1 MSGKKTA
8 KHMIALMSRQSLK
21 TGRMRN
27 IFVSITIILAAALLT
42 AILMF
47 VQGQRT
53 ETARELSHAQQVGYY
68 NLTDDQVQALASD
81 ERIAYQIRVKTG
93 VLSDMDGFSVMPYY
107 VNEMSD
113 EIRIGELTEG
123 TLPEK
128 ENEAAVQGAMLE
140 RMGIEPEVGSRVT
153 LDFYDGNE
161 ETFTVSGIL
170 AGGEGSKQF
179 SVFFSEADAENGS
192 QLKDMPYEVYAK
204 IYGAADMYPDE
215 LREAMYLIASDAGIE
230 REYINPSKAYLDS
243 LTIDSQQILLCVL
256 VGGVILL
263 ACVLVIYGVFYLSV
277 IGRIHQFGQLRTIGM
292 TKKQLKKFVSR
303 EGRLLFLRSVP
314 IGIVIGGV
322 AGYFMKPR
330 GFSILNTLIIAAAVF
345 VIIYIITMLSVH
357 KPAKIAGNVSPMEA
371 LRYVPQDGMKQT
383 SGRKQCRDLTP
394 AGLGIMNFS
403 RNRKKAAITML
414 SLGLGGILFMTA
426 ATYMSSF
433 SKESYARQGDFQESE
448 FIISYS
454 PSAVELN
461 ENGLSGMQAESPL
474 GDEMVGEIAS
484 IDGVEQITERKG
496 FGVQYD
502 FPQHDEYGNNDIIY
516 PLTDE
521 ELQGIDSYLE
531 EGTADME
538 ALLSGDQVLVA
549 ENDIV
554 EEIYGWKF
562 EVGDTV
568 TLHYYDGSGM
578 VEKDVEIAGILN
590 DAFNRDHNG
599 LEGWF
604 VMPEQAVLDWIS
616 YDSIN
621 SSLLV
626 STDPAKET
634 AVGEVLEQSV
644 GERSELTMETLA
656 ERRIAYSQNADQ
668 IFGAISGL
676 AIFIMMFSILSM
688 MNTLITNIVTRK
700 QELAML
706 ESIGMSKGQIRK
718 MLLGES
724 LLLVGVTVGVTM
736 TIGTLCGY
744 ILCRMLHGIGAVYMQ
759 FRFPFEF
766 ALGYVIVLIT
776 EMQSAHAKEKSVC
789 EDEIFPP
796 GYTEYLEQVMDVNR
810 MDKSIYDVAAEQFR
824 RLKVEQSLCFEEV
837 KVSQNQ
843 EVWFDLKAGNTF
855 YMLIRNAR
863 SRFRYVFP
871 DEEGKEISV
880 PLEQLYIY

>member
-1 MSGKKTA
+1 MSKK
-8 KHMIALMSRQSLK
+8 SLK

-27 IFVSITIILAAALLT
+27 IFVSITIVLVAALLT

-53 ETARELSHAQQVGYY
+53 ETARQLTHAQQAGYY
-68 NLTDDQVQALASD
+68 ELTDEQVQALASD
-81 ERIAYQIRVKTG
+81 ERIAYQIQVKTG

-107 VNEMSD
+107 VSELSD
-113 EIRIGELTEG
+113 EIRVGELEEG
-123 TLPEK
+123 AMPEK
-128 ENEAAVQGAMLE
+128 ENEVAVQGAMLE
-140 RMGIEPEVGSRVT
+140 RMGIEPEVGSSVT
-153 LDFYDGNE
+153 FAFYDGNE

-170 AGGEGSKQF
+170 AGGEGAKQF
-179 SVFFSEADAENGS
+179 SVFFSEAYAENGS
-192 QLKDMPYEVYAK
+192 QLKDMPYEVYVK
-204 IYGAADMYPDE
+204 IYGAASMYPDE
-215 LREAMYLIASDAGIE
+215 LREVIYLIGSDAGIE
-230 REYINPSKAYLDS
+230 REYVNPSKAYLDS
-243 LTIDSQQILLCVL
+243 LSVDSQQIILCVL

-314 IGIVIGGV
+314 IGIIIGGA
-322 AGYFMKPR
+322 AGYFMKPQ

-345 VIIYIITMLSVH
+345 VIIYVITMLSVH

-383 SGRKQCRDLTP
+383 SGRKQCRNLTP

-403 RNRKKAAITML
+403 RNRRKTAITML

-433 SKESYARQGDFQESE
+433 SKENYARQGDFQEAE

-454 PSAVELN
+454 PSAIELN
-461 ENGLSGMQAESPL
+461 ENGLSGMQAETPL
-474 GDEMVGEIAS
+474 GDEMIGQITS
-484 IDGVEQITERKG
+484 IDGVEKVTERKG

-502 FPQHDEYGNNDIIY
+502 FPQHDEYGSSDIIY
-516 PLTDE
+516 PLTE
-521 ELQGIDSYLE
+521 EEMQEIDSYVT
-531 EGTADME
+531 EGTADPE
-538 ALLSGDQVLVA
+538 ALLSGEQVLVA
-549 ENDIV
+549 GNDTV

-562 EVGDTV
+562 QAGDKV

-578 VEKDVEIAGILN
+578 AEKEVEIAGILSA
-590 DAFNRDHNG
+590 AFDRDHNG
-599 LEGWF
+599 IEGWF
-604 VMPEQAVLDWIS
+604 VMPEQAVLDWLS

-621 SSLLV
+621 SSLLI
-626 STDPAKET
+626 STDPAKE
-634 AVGEVLEQSV
+634 ASV
-644 GERSELTMETLA
+644 GEQLDQIVGERPELTMETLA
-656 ERRIAYSQNADQ
+656 QRRIAYGQSADQ

-736 TIGTLCGY
+736 TVGTLCGY
-744 ILCRMLHGIGAVYMQ
+744 ILCSMLRGIGAVYMQ

-766 ALGYVIVLIT
+766 ALGYAAVLI
-776 EMQSAHAKEKSVC
+776 
-789 EDEIFPP
+789 
-796 GYTEYLEQVMDVNR
+796 L
-810 MDKSIYDVAAEQFR
+810 
-824 RLKVEQSLCFEEV
+824 
-837 KVSQNQ
+837 
-843 EVWFDLKAGNTF
+843 
-855 YMLIRNAR
+855 
-863 SRFRYVFP
+863 
-871 DEEGKEISV
+871 V
-880 PLEQLYIY
+880 PLLITVVSMKSFAREALVERLRGMEC

>member
-27 IFVSITIILAAALLT
+27 IFVSITIVLAAALLT

-93 VLSDMDGFSVMPYY
+93 VLSDMDGFSAMPYY
-107 VNEMSD
+107 VSEMSD

-140 RMGIEPEVGSRVT
+140 RMGIEPKVGSSVT
-153 LDFYDGNE
+153 LDFYDGTE

-170 AGGEGSKQF
+170 AGGDGAKQF
-179 SVFFSEADAENGS
+179 SVFFSEEYAENGS

-215 LREAMYLIASDAGIE
+215 LREVMYLIASDAGIE
-230 REYINPSKAYLDS
+230 REYVNPSKAYLDS

-303 EGRLLFLRSVP
+303 EGRLLFLRSVL

-461 ENGLSGMQAESPL
+461 ENGLSGMQAGSPL
-474 GDEMVGEIAS
+474 GDEMIGEIAS

-516 PLTDE
+516 PLTEE
-521 ELQGIDSYLE
+521 ELQGIGSYLE

-538 ALLSGDQVLVA
+538 ALLSGNQVLVA

-554 EEIYGWKF
+554 EEIYGWRF
-562 EVGDTV
+562 QVGDTV
-568 TLHYYDGSGM
+568 TLRYYDGSGM
-578 VEKDVEIAGILN
+578 REKEVEIAGMLN

-599 LEGWF
+599 IEGWF
-604 VMPEQAVLDWIS
+604 VMPEQTLLDWIS

-621 SSLLV
+621 SSLLI

-634 AVGEVLEQSV
+634 KVGESLEQIV
-644 GERSELTMETLA
+644 GDRSELTMETLA
-656 ERRIAYSQNADQ
+656 ERRIAYEQSADQ
-668 IFGAISGL
+668 IFGAISG
-676 AIFIMMFSILSM
+676 
-688 MNTLITNIVTRK
+688 
-700 QELAML
+700 LAML

-744 ILCRMLHGIGAVYMQ
+744 ILCRMLRGIGAVYMQ

-766 ALGYVIVLIT
+766 ALGYVVVLI
-776 EMQSAHAKEKSVC
+776 
-789 EDEIFPP
+789 
-796 GYTEYLEQVMDVNR
+796 L
-810 MDKSIYDVAAEQFR
+810 
-824 RLKVEQSLCFEEV
+824 
-837 KVSQNQ
+837 
-843 EVWFDLKAGNTF
+843 
-855 YMLIRNAR
+855 
-863 SRFRYVFP
+863 
-871 DEEGKEISV
+871 V
-880 PLEQLYIY
+880 PLLITIVSMKSFAREALVERLRGMEC

>member
-8 KHMIALMSRQSLK
+8 KQMISLMSKKSLR

-27 IFVSITIILAAALLT
+27 IFVSITIVLAAALLT

-53 ETARELSHAQQVGYY
+53 ETARQLTHAQQAGYY
-68 NLTDDQVQALASD
+68 ELTDEQVQALASD

-107 VNEMSD
+107 VSELSD
-113 EIRIGELTEG
+113 EIRVGELEEG
-123 TLPEK
+123 AMPEK
-128 ENEAAVQGAMLE
+128 ENEVAVQGAMLE
-140 RMGIEPEVGSRVT
+140 RMGIEPEVGSSVT
-153 LDFYDGNE
+153 FAFYDGNE

-170 AGGEGSKQF
+170 AGGEGAKQF
-179 SVFFSEADAENGS
+179 SVFFSEAYAENGS
-192 QLKDMPYEVYAK
+192 QLKDMPYEVYVK
-204 IYGAADMYPDE
+204 IYGAASMYPDE
-215 LREAMYLIASDAGIE
+215 LREVIYLIGSDAGIE
-230 REYINPSKAYLDS
+230 REYVNPSKAYLDS
-243 LTIDSQQILLCVL
+243 LTIDSQQIILCVL

-314 IGIVIGGV
+314 IGIIIGGV
-322 AGYFMKPR
+322 AGYFMKPQ

-345 VIIYIITMLSVH
+345 VIIYVITMLSVH

-383 SGRKQCRDLTP
+383 SGRKQCRNLTP

-403 RNRKKAAITML
+403 RNRKKTAITML

-433 SKESYARQGDFQESE
+433 SKENYARQGDFQEAE

-454 PSAVELN
+454 PSAIELN
-461 ENGLSGMQAESPL
+461 ENGLSGMQAETPL
-474 GDEMVGEIAS
+474 GDEMIGQITS
-484 IDGVEQITERKG
+484 IDGVEKVTERKG

-502 FPQHDEYGNNDIIY
+502 FPQHDEYGSNDIIY
-516 PLTDE
+516 PLTE
-521 ELQGIDSYLE
+521 EEMQGIDSYVT
-531 EGTADME
+531 EGTADTE
-538 ALLSGDQVLVA
+538 ALLSGEQVLVA
-549 ENDIV
+549 GNDTV

-562 EVGDTV
+562 QTGDKV
-568 TLHYYDGSGM
+568 TLHYYDGGGM
-578 VEKDVEIAGILN
+578 AEKEVEIAGILSA
-590 DAFNRDHNG
+590 AFDRDHNG
-599 LEGWF
+599 IEGWF
-604 VMPEQAVLDWIS
+604 VMPEQAVLDWLS

-621 SSLLV
+621 SSLLI
-626 STDPAKET
+626 STDPAKE
-634 AVGEVLEQSV
+634 ASV
-644 GERSELTMETLA
+644 GEQLDQIVGERPELTMETLA
-656 ERRIAYSQNADQ
+656 QRRIAYGQSADQ

-724 LLLVGVTVGVTM
+724 LLLAGVTVGVTM
-736 TIGTLCGY
+736 TVGTLCGY
-744 ILCRMLHGIGAVYMQ
+744 ILCHMLRGIGAVYMQ

-766 ALGYVIVLIT
+766 ALGYDAVLI
-776 EMQSAHAKEKSVC
+776 
-789 EDEIFPP
+789 
-796 GYTEYLEQVMDVNR
+796 L
-810 MDKSIYDVAAEQFR
+810 
-824 RLKVEQSLCFEEV
+824 
-837 KVSQNQ
+837 
-843 EVWFDLKAGNTF
+843 
-855 YMLIRNAR
+855 
-863 SRFRYVFP
+863 
-871 DEEGKEISV
+871 V
-880 PLEQLYIY
+880 PLLITVVSMKSFAREALVERLRGMEC

>member
-1 MSGKKTA
+1 M
-8 KHMIALMSRQSLK
+8 
-21 TGRMRN
+21 
-27 IFVSITIILAAALLT
+27 
-42 AILMF
+42 
-47 VQGQRT
+47 
-53 ETARELSHAQQVGYY
+53 
-68 NLTDDQVQALASD
+68 QALASD

-140 RMGIEPEVGSRVT
+140 RMGIEPEVGSSVT

-170 AGGEGSKQF
+170 AGGEGSKPF
-179 SVFFSEADAENGS
+179 SVFFSEAYAENGS

-215 LREAMYLIASDAGIE
+215 LREAIYLIGSDAGIE
-230 REYINPSKAYLDS
+230 RKYINPSKAYLDS
-243 LTIDSQQILLCVL
+243 LSIESRQILLCVL

-263 ACVLVIYGVFYLSV
+263 ACVLVIYGVFCLSV

-303 EGRLLFLRSVP
+303 EGRLLFFRSVP

-371 LRYVPQDGMKQT
+371 LRYVPQDGMKQA

-461 ENGLSGMQAESPL
+461 ENGLSGMQADTPL
-474 GDEMVGEIAS
+474 GDEMTGQIAS
-484 IDGVEQITERKG
+484 IDGVEKVTERKG

-502 FPQHDEYGNNDIIY
+502 FPLHDEYGSNDIIY
-516 PLTDE
+516 PLTE
-521 ELQGIDSYLE
+521 EEMQGIDSYVT
-531 EGTADME
+531 EGTADTE
-538 ALLSGDQVLVA
+538 ALLRGEQVLVA
-549 ENDIV
+549 GNDTV

-562 EVGDTV
+562 QVGDKV

-578 VEKDVEIAGILN
+578 AEKEVEVAGMIS
-590 DAFNRDHNG
+590 DAFDRDHNG
-599 LEGWF
+599 IEGWF

-621 SSLLV
+621 SSLLI

-634 AVGEVLEQSV
+634 AVGESLTQIV
-644 GERSELTMETLA
+644 GERPELTMETLA
-656 ERRIAYSQNADQ
+656 ERRIAYGQNADQ

-676 AIFIMMFSILSM
+676 AIFIMTFNILSM

-766 ALGYVIVLIT
+766 ALGYVAVLI
-776 EMQSAHAKEKSVC
+776 
-789 EDEIFPP
+789 
-796 GYTEYLEQVMDVNR
+796 L
-810 MDKSIYDVAAEQFR
+810 
-824 RLKVEQSLCFEEV
+824 
-837 KVSQNQ
+837 
-843 EVWFDLKAGNTF
+843 
-855 YMLIRNAR
+855 
-863 SRFRYVFP
+863 
-871 DEEGKEISV
+871 V
-880 PLEQLYIY
+880 PLLITVVSMKSFAREALVERLRGMEC

>member
-27 IFVSITIILAAALLT
+27 IFVSITIVLAAALLT

-68 NLTDDQVQALASD
+68 NLTDDQVQALVSD

-107 VNEMSD
+107 VSEMSD

-140 RMGIEPEVGSRVT
+140 RMGIEPKVGSSVT
-153 LDFYDGNE
+153 LDFYDGTE

-170 AGGEGSKQF
+170 AGGEGAKQF
-179 SVFFSEADAENGS
+179 SVFFSEEYAENGS
-192 QLKDMPYEVYAK
+192 QLEDMPYEVYAK
-204 IYGAADMYPDE
+204 IYGAATMYPDD

-230 REYINPSKAYLDS
+230 REYVNPSKAYLDS

-303 EGRLLFLRSVP
+303 EGRLLFLRSVL

-403 RNRKKAAITML
+403 RNRKKAAVTML

-461 ENGLSGMQAESPL
+461 ENGLSGMQAGSPL
-474 GDEMVGEIAS
+474 GDEMIGEIAS

-516 PLTDE
+516 PLTEE
-521 ELQGIDSYLE
+521 ELQGIGSYLE

-538 ALLSGDQVLVA
+538 ALLSGNQVLVA

-554 EEIYGWKF
+554 EEIYGWRF
-562 EVGDTV
+562 QVGDTV

-578 VEKDVEIAGILN
+578 REKEVEIAGMLN
-590 DAFNRDHNG
+590 GAFNRDHNG
-599 LEGWF
+599 IEGWF
-604 VMPEQAVLDWIS
+604 VMPEQAVLRWIS

-621 SSLLV
+621 SSLLI
-626 STDPAKET
+626 STDPVKET
-634 AVGEVLEQSV
+634 EVGESLEQIV
-644 GERSELTMETLA
+644 GDRSELTMETLA
-656 ERRIAYSQNADQ
+656 ERRIAYEQSADQ
-668 IFGAISGL
+668 IFGAISG
-676 AIFIMMFSILSM
+676 
-688 MNTLITNIVTRK
+688 
-700 QELAML
+700 LAML

-744 ILCRMLHGIGAVYMQ
+744 ILCRMLRGIGAVYMQ

-766 ALGYVIVLIT
+766 AFGYVVVLI
-776 EMQSAHAKEKSVC
+776 
-789 EDEIFPP
+789 
-796 GYTEYLEQVMDVNR
+796 L
-810 MDKSIYDVAAEQFR
+810 
-824 RLKVEQSLCFEEV
+824 
-837 KVSQNQ
+837 
-843 EVWFDLKAGNTF
+843 
-855 YMLIRNAR
+855 
-863 SRFRYVFP
+863 
-871 DEEGKEISV
+871 V
-880 PLEQLYIY
+880 PLLIIIVSMKSFAREALVERLRGMEC

>member
-8 KHMIALMSRQSLK
+8 KQMISLMSKKSLR

-27 IFVSITIILAAALLT
+27 IFVSITIVLAAALLT

-53 ETARELSHAQQVGYY
+53 ETARQLTHAQQAGYY
-68 NLTDDQVQALASD
+68 ELTDEQVQTLASD

-107 VNEMSD
+107 VSELSD
-113 EIRIGELTEG
+113 EIRVGELEEG
-123 TLPEK
+123 AMPEK
-128 ENEAAVQGAMLE
+128 ENEVAVQGAMLE
-140 RMGIEPEVGSRVT
+140 RMGIEPEVGSSVT
-153 LDFYDGNE
+153 FAFYDGNE

-170 AGGEGSKQF
+170 AGGEGAKQF
-179 SVFFSEADAENGS
+179 SVFFSEAYAENGS
-192 QLKDMPYEVYAK
+192 QLKDMPYEVYVK
-204 IYGAADMYPDE
+204 IYGAASMYPDE
-215 LREAMYLIASDAGIE
+215 LREVIYLIGSDAGIE
-230 REYINPSKAYLDS
+230 RQYVNPSKAYLDS

-314 IGIVIGGV
+314 IGIIIGGV
-322 AGYFMKPR
+322 AGYFMKPQ

-345 VIIYIITMLSVH
+345 VIIYVITMLSVH

-383 SGRKQCRDLTP
+383 SGRKQCRNLTP

-403 RNRKKAAITML
+403 RNRKKTAITML

-433 SKESYARQGDFQESE
+433 SKENYARQGDFQEAE

-454 PSAVELN
+454 PSAIELN
-461 ENGLSGMQAESPL
+461 ENGLSGMQAETPL
-474 GDEMVGEIAS
+474 GDEMIGQITS
-484 IDGVEQITERKG
+484 IDGVEKVTERKG

-502 FPQHDEYGNNDIIY
+502 FPQHDEYGSNDIIY
-516 PLTDE
+516 PLTE
-521 ELQGIDSYLE
+521 EEMQGIDSYVT
-531 EGTADME
+531 EGTADTE
-538 ALLSGDQVLVA
+538 ALLSGEQVLVA
-549 ENDIV
+549 GNDTV

-562 EVGDTV
+562 QTGDKV
-568 TLHYYDGSGM
+568 TLHYYDGGGM
-578 VEKDVEIAGILN
+578 AEKEVEIAGILSA
-590 DAFNRDHNG
+590 AFDRDHNG
-599 LEGWF
+599 IEGWF
-604 VMPEQAVLDWIS
+604 VMPEQAVLDWLS

-621 SSLLV
+621 SSLLI
-626 STDPAKET
+626 STDPAKE
-634 AVGEVLEQSV
+634 ASV
-644 GERSELTMETLA
+644 GEQLDQIVGERPELTMETLA
-656 ERRIAYSQNADQ
+656 QRRIAYGQSADQ

-736 TIGTLCGY
+736 TVGTLCGY
-744 ILCRMLHGIGAVYMQ
+744 ILCHMLRGIGAVYMQ

-766 ALGYVIVLIT
+766 ALGYDAVLI
-776 EMQSAHAKEKSVC
+776 
-789 EDEIFPP
+789 
-796 GYTEYLEQVMDVNR
+796 L
-810 MDKSIYDVAAEQFR
+810 
-824 RLKVEQSLCFEEV
+824 
-837 KVSQNQ
+837 
-843 EVWFDLKAGNTF
+843 
-855 YMLIRNAR
+855 
-863 SRFRYVFP
+863 
-871 DEEGKEISV
+871 V
-880 PLEQLYIY
+880 PLLITVVSMKSFAREALVERLRGMEC

>member
-8 KHMIALMSRQSLK
+8 KQMISLMSKKSLR

-27 IFVSITIILAAALLT
+27 IFVSITIVLAAALLT

-53 ETARELSHAQQVGYY
+53 ETARQLTHAQQAGYY
-68 NLTDDQVQALASD
+68 ELTDEQVQALASD

-107 VNEMSD
+107 VSELSD
-113 EIRIGELTEG
+113 EIRVGELEEG
-123 TLPEK
+123 AMPEK
-128 ENEAAVQGAMLE
+128 ENEVAVQGAMLE
-140 RMGIEPEVGSRVT
+140 RMGIEPEVGSSVT
-153 LDFYDGNE
+153 FAFYDGNE

-170 AGGEGSKQF
+170 AGGEGAKQF
-179 SVFFSEADAENGS
+179 SVFFSEAYAENGS
-192 QLKDMPYEVYAK
+192 QLKDMPYEVYVK
-204 IYGAADMYPDE
+204 IYGAASMYPDE
-215 LREAMYLIASDAGIE
+215 LREVIYLIGSDAGIE
-230 REYINPSKAYLDS
+230 REYVNPSKAYLDS
-243 LTIDSQQILLCVL
+243 LSVDSQQIILCVL

-314 IGIVIGGV
+314 IGIIIGGV
-322 AGYFMKPR
+322 AGYFMKPQ

-345 VIIYIITMLSVH
+345 VIIYVITMLSVH

-383 SGRKQCRDLTP
+383 SGRKQCRNLTP

-403 RNRKKAAITML
+403 RNRKKTAITML

-433 SKESYARQGDFQESE
+433 SKENYARQGDFQEAE

-454 PSAVELN
+454 PSAIELN
-461 ENGLSGMQAESPL
+461 ENGLSGMQAETPL
-474 GDEMVGEIAS
+474 GDEMIGQITS
-484 IDGVEQITERKG
+484 IDGVEKVTERKG

-502 FPQHDEYGNNDIIY
+502 FPQHDEYGSNDIIY
-516 PLTDE
+516 PLTE
-521 ELQGIDSYLE
+521 EEMQGIDSYVT
-531 EGTADME
+531 EGTADTE
-538 ALLSGDQVLVA
+538 ALLSGEQVLVA
-549 ENDIV
+549 GNDTV

-562 EVGDTV
+562 QTGDKV
-568 TLHYYDGSGM
+568 TLHYYDGGGM
-578 VEKDVEIAGILN
+578 AEKEVEIAGILSA
-590 DAFNRDHNG
+590 AFDRDHNG
-599 LEGWF
+599 IEGWF
-604 VMPEQAVLDWIS
+604 VMPEQAVLDWLS

-621 SSLLV
+621 SSLLI
-626 STDPAKET
+626 STDPAKE
-634 AVGEVLEQSV
+634 ASV
-644 GERSELTMETLA
+644 GEQLDQIVGERPELTMETLA
-656 ERRIAYSQNADQ
+656 QRRIAYGQSADQ

-724 LLLVGVTVGVTM
+724 LLLAGVTVGVTM
-736 TIGTLCGY
+736 TVGTLCGY
-744 ILCRMLHGIGAVYMQ
+744 ILCHMLRGIGAVYMQ

-766 ALGYVIVLIT
+766 ALGYDAVLI
-776 EMQSAHAKEKSVC
+776 
-789 EDEIFPP
+789 
-796 GYTEYLEQVMDVNR
+796 L
-810 MDKSIYDVAAEQFR
+810 
-824 RLKVEQSLCFEEV
+824 
-837 KVSQNQ
+837 
-843 EVWFDLKAGNTF
+843 
-855 YMLIRNAR
+855 
-863 SRFRYVFP
+863 
-871 DEEGKEISV
+871 V
-880 PLEQLYIY
+880 PLLITVVSMKSFAREALVERLRGMEC

>member
-27 IFVSITIILAAALLT
+27 IFVSITIVLAAALLT

-93 VLSDMDGFSVMPYY
+93 VLSDMDGFSAMPYY
-107 VNEMSD
+107 VSEMSD

-140 RMGIEPEVGSRVT
+140 RMGIEPKVGSSVT
-153 LDFYDGNE
+153 LDFYDGTE

-170 AGGEGSKQF
+170 AGGEEAKQF
-179 SVFFSEADAENGS
+179 SVFFSEEYAENGS

-215 LREAMYLIASDAGIE
+215 LREVMYLIASDAGIE
-230 REYINPSKAYLDS
+230 REYVNPSKAYLDS

-303 EGRLLFLRSVP
+303 EGRLLFLRSVL

-461 ENGLSGMQAESPL
+461 ENGLSGMQAGSPL
-474 GDEMVGEIAS
+474 GDEMIGEIAS

-516 PLTDE
+516 PLTEE
-521 ELQGIDSYLE
+521 ELQGIGSYLE

-538 ALLSGDQVLVA
+538 ALLSGNQVLVA

-554 EEIYGWKF
+554 EEIYGWRF
-562 EVGDTV
+562 QVRDTV

-578 VEKDVEIAGILN
+578 REKEVEIAGMLN

-599 LEGWF
+599 IEGWF
-604 VMPEQAVLDWIS
+604 VMPEQTLLDWIS

-621 SSLLV
+621 SSLLI

-634 AVGEVLEQSV
+634 EVGESLEQIV
-644 GERSELTMETLA
+644 GDRSELTMETLA
-656 ERRIAYSQNADQ
+656 ERRIAYEQSADQ
-668 IFGAISGL
+668 IFGAISG
-676 AIFIMMFSILSM
+676 
-688 MNTLITNIVTRK
+688 
-700 QELAML
+700 LAML

-724 LLLVGVTVGVTM
+724 LLLVGMTVGVTM

-744 ILCRMLHGIGAVYMQ
+744 ILCRMLRGIGAVYMQ

-766 ALGYVIVLIT
+766 ALGYVVVLI
-776 EMQSAHAKEKSVC
+776 
-789 EDEIFPP
+789 
-796 GYTEYLEQVMDVNR
+796 L
-810 MDKSIYDVAAEQFR
+810 
-824 RLKVEQSLCFEEV
+824 
-837 KVSQNQ
+837 
-843 EVWFDLKAGNTF
+843 
-855 YMLIRNAR
+855 
-863 SRFRYVFP
+863 
-871 DEEGKEISV
+871 V
-880 PLEQLYIY
+880 PLLITIVSMKSFAREALVERLRGMEC

>member
-27 IFVSITIILAAALLT
+27 IFVSITIVLAAALLT

-93 VLSDMDGFSVMPYY
+93 VLSDMDGFSAMPYY
-107 VNEMSD
+107 VSEMSD

-140 RMGIEPEVGSRVT
+140 RMGIEPKVGSSVT
-153 LDFYDGNE
+153 LDFYDGTE

-170 AGGEGSKQF
+170 AGGEEAKQF
-179 SVFFSEADAENGS
+179 SVFFSEEYAENGS

-204 IYGAADMYPDE
+204 IYGAVDMYPDE
-215 LREAMYLIASDAGIE
+215 LREVMYLIASDAGIE
-230 REYINPSKAYLDS
+230 REYVNPSKAYLDS

-303 EGRLLFLRSVP
+303 EGRLLFLRSVL

-461 ENGLSGMQAESPL
+461 ENGLSGMQAGSPL
-474 GDEMVGEIAS
+474 GDEMIGEIAS

-516 PLTDE
+516 PLTEE
-521 ELQGIDSYLE
+521 ELQGIGSYLE

-538 ALLSGDQVLVA
+538 ALLSGNQVLVA

-554 EEIYGWKF
+554 EEIYGWRF
-562 EVGDTV
+562 QVGDTV

-578 VEKDVEIAGILN
+578 REKEVEIAGMLN

-599 LEGWF
+599 IEGWF
-604 VMPEQAVLDWIS
+604 VMPEQAVLRWIS

-621 SSLLV
+621 SSLLI
-626 STDPAKET
+626 STDPVKET
-634 AVGEVLEQSV
+634 EVGESLEQIV
-644 GERSELTMETLA
+644 GDRSELTMETLA
-656 ERRIAYSQNADQ
+656 ERRIAYEQSADQ
-668 IFGAISGL
+668 IFGAISG
-676 AIFIMMFSILSM
+676 
-688 MNTLITNIVTRK
+688 
-700 QELAML
+700 LAML

-724 LLLVGVTVGVTM
+724 LLLVGMTVGVTM

-744 ILCRMLHGIGAVYMQ
+744 ILCRMLRGIGAVYMQ

-766 ALGYVIVLIT
+766 ALGYVVVLI
-776 EMQSAHAKEKSVC
+776 
-789 EDEIFPP
+789 
-796 GYTEYLEQVMDVNR
+796 L
-810 MDKSIYDVAAEQFR
+810 
-824 RLKVEQSLCFEEV
+824 
-837 KVSQNQ
+837 
-843 EVWFDLKAGNTF
+843 
-855 YMLIRNAR
+855 
-863 SRFRYVFP
+863 
-871 DEEGKEISV
+871 V
-880 PLEQLYIY
+880 PLLITIVSMKSFAREALVERLRGMEC

>member
-8 KHMIALMSRQSLK
+8 KQMISLMSKKSLR

-27 IFVSITIILAAALLT
+27 IFVSITIVLAAALLT

-53 ETARELSHAQQVGYY
+53 ETARQLMHAQQAGYY
-68 NLTDDQVQALASD
+68 ELTDEQVQALASD

-107 VNEMSD
+107 VSELSD
-113 EIRIGELTEG
+113 EIRVGELEEG
-123 TLPEK
+123 AMPEK
-128 ENEAAVQGAMLE
+128 ENEVAVQGAMLE
-140 RMGIEPEVGSRVT
+140 RMGIEPEVGSSVT
-153 LDFYDGNE
+153 FAFYDGNE

-170 AGGEGSKQF
+170 AGGEGAKQF
-179 SVFFSEADAENGS
+179 SVFFSEAYAENGS
-192 QLKDMPYEVYAK
+192 QLKDMPYEVYVK
-204 IYGAADMYPDE
+204 IYGAASMYPDE
-215 LREAMYLIASDAGIE
+215 LREVIYLIGSDAGIE
-230 REYINPSKAYLDS
+230 REYVNPSKAYLDS
-243 LTIDSQQILLCVL
+243 LSVDSQQIILCVL

-314 IGIVIGGV
+314 IGIIIGGV
-322 AGYFMKPR
+322 AGYFMKPQ

-345 VIIYIITMLSVH
+345 VIIYVITMLSVH

-383 SGRKQCRDLTP
+383 SGRKQCRNLTP

-403 RNRKKAAITML
+403 RNRKKTAITML
-414 SLGLGGILFMTA
+414 SFGLGGVLFMTA

-433 SKESYARQGDFQESE
+433 SKENYARQGDFQEAE

-454 PSAVELN
+454 PSAIELN
-461 ENGLSGMQAESPL
+461 ENGLSGMQAETPL
-474 GDEMVGEIAS
+474 GDEMIGQITS
-484 IDGVEQITERKG
+484 IDGVEKVTERKG

-502 FPQHDEYGNNDIIY
+502 FPQHDEYGSNDIIY
-516 PLTDE
+516 PLTE
-521 ELQGIDSYLE
+521 EEMQGIDSYVT
-531 EGTADME
+531 EGTADTE
-538 ALLSGDQVLVA
+538 ALLSGEQVLVA
-549 ENDIV
+549 GNDTV

-562 EVGDTV
+562 QTGDKV

-578 VEKDVEIAGILN
+578 AEKEVEIAGMLS
-590 DAFNRDHNG
+590 DAFDRDHNG
-599 LEGWF
+599 IEGWF
-604 VMPEQAVLDWIS
+604 VMPEQAVLDWLS

-621 SSLLV
+621 SSLLI
-626 STDPAKET
+626 STDSAKE
-634 AVGEVLEQSV
+634 ASV
-644 GERSELTMETLA
+644 GEQLDQIVGERPELTMETLA
-656 ERRIAYSQNADQ
+656 QRRIAYGQSADQ

-736 TIGTLCGY
+736 TVGTLCGY
-744 ILCRMLHGIGAVYMQ
+744 ILCRMLRGIGAVYMQ

-766 ALGYVIVLIT
+766 ALGYAAVLI
-776 EMQSAHAKEKSVC
+776 
-789 EDEIFPP
+789 
-796 GYTEYLEQVMDVNR
+796 L
-810 MDKSIYDVAAEQFR
+810 
-824 RLKVEQSLCFEEV
+824 
-837 KVSQNQ
+837 
-843 EVWFDLKAGNTF
+843 
-855 YMLIRNAR
+855 
-863 SRFRYVFP
+863 
-871 DEEGKEISV
+871 V
-880 PLEQLYIY
+880 PLLITVVSMKSFAREALVERLRGMEC

>member
-1 MSGKKTA
+1 
-8 KHMIALMSRQSLK
+8 
-21 TGRMRN
+21 
-27 IFVSITIILAAALLT
+27 
-42 AILMF
+42 
-47 VQGQRT
+47 
-53 ETARELSHAQQVGYY
+53 
-68 NLTDDQVQALASD
+68 
-81 ERIAYQIRVKTG
+81 
-93 VLSDMDGFSVMPYY
+93 
-107 VNEMSD
+107 MSD

-140 RMGIEPEVGSRVT
+140 RMGIEPKVGSSVT
-153 LDFYDGNE
+153 LDFYDGTE

-170 AGGEGSKQF
+170 AGGEEAKQF
-179 SVFFSEADAENGS
+179 SVFFSEEYAENGS

-230 REYINPSKAYLDS
+230 REYVNPSKAYLDS

-314 IGIVIGGV
+314 IGIVIGRV

-330 GFSILNTLIIAAAVF
+330 GFSILNTLIIAVAVF

-461 ENGLSGMQAESPL
+461 ENGLSGMQAGSPL
-474 GDEMVGEIAS
+474 GDEMIGEIAS

-516 PLTDE
+516 PLTEE
-521 ELQGIDSYLE
+521 ELQGIGSYLE
-531 EGTADME
+531 AGTADME
-538 ALLSGDQVLVA
+538 ALLSGNQVLVA

-554 EEIYGWKF
+554 EEIYGWRF
-562 EVGDTV
+562 QVGDTV

-578 VEKDVEIAGILN
+578 REKEVEIAGMLN
-590 DAFNRDHNG
+590 GAFNRDHNG
-599 LEGWF
+599 IEGWF
-604 VMPEQAVLDWIS
+604 VMPEQTLLDWIS

-621 SSLLV
+621 SSLLI

-634 AVGEVLEQSV
+634 KVGESLEQIV
-644 GERSELTMETLA
+644 GDRSELTMETLA
-656 ERRIAYSQNADQ
+656 ERRIAYEQSADQ

-744 ILCRMLHGIGAVYMQ
+744 ILCRMLRGIGAVYMQ

-766 ALGYVIVLIT
+766 ALGYVVVLI
-776 EMQSAHAKEKSVC
+776 
-789 EDEIFPP
+789 
-796 GYTEYLEQVMDVNR
+796 L
-810 MDKSIYDVAAEQFR
+810 
-824 RLKVEQSLCFEEV
+824 
-837 KVSQNQ
+837 
-843 EVWFDLKAGNTF
+843 
-855 YMLIRNAR
+855 
-863 SRFRYVFP
+863 
-871 DEEGKEISV
+871 V
-880 PLEQLYIY
+880 PLLITIVSMKSFAREALVERLRGMEC

>member
-27 IFVSITIILAAALLT
+27 IFVSITIVLAAALLT

-93 VLSDMDGFSVMPYY
+93 VLSDMDGFSAMPYY
-107 VNEMSD
+107 VSEMSD

-140 RMGIEPEVGSRVT
+140 RMGIEPKVGSSVT
-153 LDFYDGNE
+153 LDFYDGTE

-170 AGGEGSKQF
+170 AGGDGAKQF
-179 SVFFSEADAENGS
+179 SVFFSEEYAENGS

-215 LREAMYLIASDAGIE
+215 LREVMYLIASDAGIE
-230 REYINPSKAYLDS
+230 REYVNPSKAYLDS

-303 EGRLLFLRSVP
+303 EGRLLFLRSVL

-383 SGRKQCRDLTP
+383 SDRKQCRDLTP

-461 ENGLSGMQAESPL
+461 ENGLSGMQAGSPL
-474 GDEMVGEIAS
+474 GDEMIGEIAS

-516 PLTDE
+516 PLTEE
-521 ELQGIDSYLE
+521 ELQGIGSYLE

-538 ALLSGDQVLVA
+538 ALLSGNQVLVA

-554 EEIYGWKF
+554 EEIYGWRF
-562 EVGDTV
+562 QVGDTV

-578 VEKDVEIAGILN
+578 REKEVEIAGMLN

-599 LEGWF
+599 IEGWF
-604 VMPEQAVLDWIS
+604 VMPEQAVLRWIS

-621 SSLLV
+621 SSLLI
-626 STDPAKET
+626 STDPVKET
-634 AVGEVLEQSV
+634 EVGESLEQIV
-644 GERSELTMETLA
+644 GDRSELTMETLA
-656 ERRIAYSQNADQ
+656 ERRIAYEQSADQ
-668 IFGAISGL
+668 IFGAISG
-676 AIFIMMFSILSM
+676 
-688 MNTLITNIVTRK
+688 
-700 QELAML
+700 LAML

-744 ILCRMLHGIGAVYMQ
+744 ILCRMLRGIGAVYMQ

-766 ALGYVIVLIT
+766 ALGYVVVLI
-776 EMQSAHAKEKSVC
+776 
-789 EDEIFPP
+789 
-796 GYTEYLEQVMDVNR
+796 L
-810 MDKSIYDVAAEQFR
+810 
-824 RLKVEQSLCFEEV
+824 
-837 KVSQNQ
+837 
-843 EVWFDLKAGNTF
+843 
-855 YMLIRNAR
+855 
-863 SRFRYVFP
+863 
-871 DEEGKEISV
+871 V
-880 PLEQLYIY
+880 PLLITIVSMKSFAREALVERLRGMEC

>member
-1 MSGKKTA
+1 MSKK
-8 KHMIALMSRQSLK
+8 SLR

-27 IFVSITIILAAALLT
+27 IFVSITIVLAAALLT

-53 ETARELSHAQQVGYY
+53 ETARQLTHAQQAGYY
-68 NLTDDQVQALASD
+68 ELTDEQVQTLASD

-107 VNEMSD
+107 VSELSD
-113 EIRIGELTEG
+113 EIRVGELEEG
-123 TLPEK
+123 AMPEK
-128 ENEAAVQGAMLE
+128 ENEVAVQGAMLE
-140 RMGIEPEVGSRVT
+140 RMGIEPEVGSSVT
-153 LDFYDGNE
+153 FAFYDGNE

-170 AGGEGSKQF
+170 AGGEGAKQF
-179 SVFFSEADAENGS
+179 SVFFSEAYAENGS
-192 QLKDMPYEVYAK
+192 QLKDMPYEVYVK
-204 IYGAADMYPDE
+204 IYGAASMYPDE
-215 LREAMYLIASDAGIE
+215 LREVIYLIGSDAGIE
-230 REYINPSKAYLDS
+230 RQYVNPSKAYLDS

-314 IGIVIGGV
+314 IGIIIGGV
-322 AGYFMKPR
+322 AGYFMKPQ

-345 VIIYIITMLSVH
+345 VIIYVITMLSVH

-383 SGRKQCRDLTP
+383 SGRKQCRNLTP

-403 RNRKKAAITML
+403 RNRKKTAITML

-433 SKESYARQGDFQESE
+433 SKENYARQGDFQEAE

-454 PSAVELN
+454 PSAIELN
-461 ENGLSGMQAESPL
+461 ENGLSGMQVETPL
-474 GDEMVGEIAS
+474 GDEMIGQITS
-484 IDGVEQITERKG
+484 IDGVEKVTERKG

-502 FPQHDEYGNNDIIY
+502 FPQHDEYGSNDIIY
-516 PLTDE
+516 PLTE
-521 ELQGIDSYLE
+521 EEMQGIDSYVT
-531 EGTADME
+531 EGTADTE
-538 ALLSGDQVLVA
+538 ALLSGEQVLVA
-549 ENDIV
+549 GNDTV

-562 EVGDTV
+562 QTGDKV
-568 TLHYYDGSGM
+568 TLHYYDGGM
-578 VEKDVEIAGILN
+578 AEKEVEIAGILSA
-590 DAFNRDHNG
+590 AFDRDHNG
-599 LEGWF
+599 IEGWF
-604 VMPEQAVLDWIS
+604 VMPEQAVLDWLS

-621 SSLLV
+621 SSLLI
-626 STDPAKET
+626 STDPAKE
-634 AVGEVLEQSV
+634 ASV
-644 GERSELTMETLA
+644 GEQLDQIVGERPELTMETLA
-656 ERRIAYSQNADQ
+656 QRRIAYGQSADQ

-736 TIGTLCGY
+736 TVGTLCGY
-744 ILCRMLHGIGAVYMQ
+744 ILCHMLRGIGAVYMQ

-766 ALGYVIVLIT
+766 ALGYDAVLI
-776 EMQSAHAKEKSVC
+776 
-789 EDEIFPP
+789 
-796 GYTEYLEQVMDVNR
+796 L
-810 MDKSIYDVAAEQFR
+810 
-824 RLKVEQSLCFEEV
+824 
-837 KVSQNQ
+837 
-843 EVWFDLKAGNTF
+843 
-855 YMLIRNAR
+855 
-863 SRFRYVFP
+863 
-871 DEEGKEISV
+871 V
-880 PLEQLYIY
+880 PLLITVVSMKSFAREALVERLRGMECWCMAVKCRKIKIKRLAIRYRSQGCMICCSLYPRI

>member
-8 KHMIALMSRQSLK
+8 KQMISLMSKKSLR

-27 IFVSITIILAAALLT
+27 IFVSITIVLAAALLT

-53 ETARELSHAQQVGYY
+53 ETARQLTHAQQAGYY
-68 NLTDDQVQALASD
+68 ELTDEQVQALASD

-107 VNEMSD
+107 VSELSD
-113 EIRIGELTEG
+113 EIQVGELEEG
-123 TLPEK
+123 AMPEK
-128 ENEAAVQGAMLE
+128 ENEVAVQGAMLE
-140 RMGIEPEVGSRVT
+140 RMGIEPEVGSSVT
-153 LDFYDGNE
+153 FAFYDGNE

-170 AGGEGSKQF
+170 AGGEGAKQF
-179 SVFFSEADAENGS
+179 SVFFSEAYAENGS
-192 QLKDMPYEVYAK
+192 QLKDMPYEVYVK
-204 IYGAADMYPDE
+204 IYGAASMYPDE
-215 LREAMYLIASDAGIE
+215 LREVIYLIGSDAGIE
-230 REYINPSKAYLDS
+230 REYVNPSKAYLDS
-243 LTIDSQQILLCVL
+243 LSVDSQQILLCVL

-263 ACVLVIYGVFYLSV
+263 ACVLVICGVFYLSV

-314 IGIVIGGV
+314 IGIIIGGV
-322 AGYFMKPR
+322 AGYFMKPQ

-345 VIIYIITMLSVH
+345 VIIYVITMLSVH

-383 SGRKQCRDLTP
+383 SGRKQCRNLTP

-403 RNRKKAAITML
+403 RNRKKTAITML

-433 SKESYARQGDFQESE
+433 SKENYARQGDFQEAE

-454 PSAVELN
+454 PSAIELN
-461 ENGLSGMQAESPL
+461 ENGLSGMQAETPL
-474 GDEMVGEIAS
+474 GDEMIGQITS
-484 IDGVEQITERKG
+484 IDGVEKVTERKG

-502 FPQHDEYGNNDIIY
+502 FPQHDEYGSNDIIY
-516 PLTDE
+516 PLTE
-521 ELQGIDSYLE
+521 EEMQGIDSYVT
-531 EGTADME
+531 EGTADTE
-538 ALLSGDQVLVA
+538 ALLSGEQVLVA
-549 ENDIV
+549 GNDTV

-562 EVGDTV
+562 QTGDKV
-568 TLHYYDGSGM
+568 TLHYYDGGGM
-578 VEKDVEIAGILN
+578 AEKEVEIAGILSA
-590 DAFNRDHNG
+590 AFDRDHNG
-599 LEGWF
+599 IEGWF
-604 VMPEQAVLDWIS
+604 VMPEQAVLDWLS

-621 SSLLV
+621 SSLLI
-626 STDPAKET
+626 STDPAKE
-634 AVGEVLEQSV
+634 ASV
-644 GERSELTMETLA
+644 GEQLDQIVGERPELTMETLA
-656 ERRIAYSQNADQ
+656 QRRIAYGQSADQ

-736 TIGTLCGY
+736 TVGTLCGY
-744 ILCRMLHGIGAVYMQ
+744 ILCHMLRGIGAVYMQ

-766 ALGYVIVLIT
+766 ALGYDAVLI
-776 EMQSAHAKEKSVC
+776 
-789 EDEIFPP
+789 
-796 GYTEYLEQVMDVNR
+796 L
-810 MDKSIYDVAAEQFR
+810 
-824 RLKVEQSLCFEEV
+824 
-837 KVSQNQ
+837 
-843 EVWFDLKAGNTF
+843 
-855 YMLIRNAR
+855 
-863 SRFRYVFP
+863 
-871 DEEGKEISV
+871 V
-880 PLEQLYIY
+880 PLLITVVSMKSFAREALVERLRGMEC

>member
-8 KHMIALMSRQSLK
+8 KQMISLMSKKSLR

-27 IFVSITIILAAALLT
+27 IFVSITIVLAAALLT

-53 ETARELSHAQQVGYY
+53 ETARQLMHAQQAGYY
-68 NLTDDQVQALASD
+68 ELTDEQVQALASD

-107 VNEMSD
+107 VSELSD
-113 EIRIGELTEG
+113 EIQVGELEEG
-123 TLPEK
+123 AMPEK
-128 ENEAAVQGAMLE
+128 ENEVAVQGAMLE
-140 RMGIEPEVGSRVT
+140 RMGIEPEVGSSVT
-153 LDFYDGNE
+153 FAFYDGNE

-170 AGGEGSKQF
+170 AGGEGAKQF
-179 SVFFSEADAENGS
+179 SVFFSEAYAENGS
-192 QLKDMPYEVYAK
+192 QLKDMPYEVYVK
-204 IYGAADMYPDE
+204 IYGAASMYPDE
-215 LREAMYLIASDAGIE
+215 LREVIYLIGSDAGIE
-230 REYINPSKAYLDS
+230 REYVNPSKAYLDS
-243 LTIDSQQILLCVL
+243 LSVDSQQIILCVL

-314 IGIVIGGV
+314 IGIIIGGV
-322 AGYFMKPR
+322 AGYFMKPQ

-345 VIIYIITMLSVH
+345 VIIYVITMLSVH

-383 SGRKQCRDLTP
+383 SGRKQCRNLTP

-403 RNRKKAAITML
+403 RNRKKTAITML
-414 SLGLGGILFMTA
+414 SLGLGGVLFMTA

-433 SKESYARQGDFQESE
+433 SKENYARQGDFQEAE

-454 PSAVELN
+454 PSAIELN
-461 ENGLSGMQAESPL
+461 ENGLSGMQAETPL
-474 GDEMVGEIAS
+474 GDEMIGQITS
-484 IDGVEQITERKG
+484 IDGVEKVTERKG

-502 FPQHDEYGNNDIIY
+502 FPQHDEYGSNDIIY
-516 PLTDE
+516 PLTE
-521 ELQGIDSYLE
+521 EEMQGIDSYVT
-531 EGTADME
+531 EGTADTE
-538 ALLSGDQVLVA
+538 ALLSGEQVLVA
-549 ENDIV
+549 GNDTV

-562 EVGDTV
+562 QTGDKV

-578 VEKDVEIAGILN
+578 AEKEVEIAGMLS
-590 DAFNRDHNG
+590 DAFDRDHNG
-599 LEGWF
+599 IEGWF
-604 VMPEQAVLDWIS
+604 VMPEQAVLDWLS

-621 SSLLV
+621 SSLLI
-626 STDPAKET
+626 STDSAKE
-634 AVGEVLEQSV
+634 ASV
-644 GERSELTMETLA
+644 GEQLDQIVGERPELTMETLA
-656 ERRIAYSQNADQ
+656 QRRIAYGQSADQ

-736 TIGTLCGY
+736 TVGTLCGY
-744 ILCRMLHGIGAVYMQ
+744 ILCRMLRGIGAVYMQ

-766 ALGYVIVLIT
+766 ALGYAAVLI
-776 EMQSAHAKEKSVC
+776 
-789 EDEIFPP
+789 
-796 GYTEYLEQVMDVNR
+796 L
-810 MDKSIYDVAAEQFR
+810 
-824 RLKVEQSLCFEEV
+824 
-837 KVSQNQ
+837 
-843 EVWFDLKAGNTF
+843 
-855 YMLIRNAR
+855 
-863 SRFRYVFP
+863 
-871 DEEGKEISV
+871 V
-880 PLEQLYIY
+880 PLLITVVSMKSFAREALVERLRGMEC

>member
-8 KHMIALMSRQSLK
+8 KQMISLMSKKSLR

-27 IFVSITIILAAALLT
+27 IFVSITIVLAAALLT

-53 ETARELSHAQQVGYY
+53 ETARQFMHAQQAGYY
-68 NLTDDQVQALASD
+68 ELTDEQVQALASD

-107 VNEMSD
+107 VSELSD
-113 EIRIGELTEG
+113 EIRVGELEEG
-123 TLPEK
+123 AMPEK
-128 ENEAAVQGAMLE
+128 ENEVAVQGAMLE
-140 RMGIEPEVGSRVT
+140 RMGIEPEVGSSVT
-153 LDFYDGNE
+153 FAFYDGNE

-170 AGGEGSKQF
+170 AGGEGAKQF
-179 SVFFSEADAENGS
+179 SVFFSEAYAENGS
-192 QLKDMPYEVYAK
+192 QLKDMPYEVYVK
-204 IYGAADMYPDE
+204 IYGAASMYPDE
-215 LREAMYLIASDAGIE
+215 LREVIYLIGSDAGIE
-230 REYINPSKAYLDS
+230 REYVNPSKAYLDS
-243 LTIDSQQILLCVL
+243 LSVDSQQIILCVL

-314 IGIVIGGV
+314 IGIIIGGV
-322 AGYFMKPR
+322 AGYFMKPQ

-345 VIIYIITMLSVH
+345 VIIYVITMLSVH

-383 SGRKQCRDLTP
+383 SGRKQCRNLTP

-403 RNRKKAAITML
+403 RNRKKTAITML
-414 SLGLGGILFMTA
+414 SLGLGGVLFMTA

-433 SKESYARQGDFQESE
+433 SKENYARQGDFQEAE

-454 PSAVELN
+454 PSAIELN
-461 ENGLSGMQAESPL
+461 ENGLSGMQAETPL
-474 GDEMVGEIAS
+474 GDEMIGQITS
-484 IDGVEQITERKG
+484 IDGVEKVTERKG

-502 FPQHDEYGNNDIIY
+502 FPQHDEYGSNDIIY
-516 PLTDE
+516 PLTE
-521 ELQGIDSYLE
+521 EEMQGIDSYVT
-531 EGTADME
+531 EGTADTE
-538 ALLSGDQVLVA
+538 ALLSGEQVLVA
-549 ENDIV
+549 GNDTV

-562 EVGDTV
+562 QTGDKV

-578 VEKDVEIAGILN
+578 AEKEVEIAGMLS
-590 DAFNRDHNG
+590 DAFDRDHNG
-599 LEGWF
+599 IEGWF
-604 VMPEQAVLDWIS
+604 VMPEQAVLDWLS

-621 SSLLV
+621 SSLLI
-626 STDPAKET
+626 STDSAKE
-634 AVGEVLEQSV
+634 ASV
-644 GERSELTMETLA
+644 GEQLDQIVGERPELTMETLA
-656 ERRIAYSQNADQ
+656 QRRIAYGQSADQ

-736 TIGTLCGY
+736 TVGTLCGY
-744 ILCRMLHGIGAVYMQ
+744 ILCRMLRGIGAVYMQ

-766 ALGYVIVLIT
+766 ALGYAAVLI
-776 EMQSAHAKEKSVC
+776 
-789 EDEIFPP
+789 
-796 GYTEYLEQVMDVNR
+796 L
-810 MDKSIYDVAAEQFR
+810 
-824 RLKVEQSLCFEEV
+824 
-837 KVSQNQ
+837 
-843 EVWFDLKAGNTF
+843 
-855 YMLIRNAR
+855 
-863 SRFRYVFP
+863 
-871 DEEGKEISV
+871 V
-880 PLEQLYIY
+880 PLLITVVSMKSFAREALVERLRGMEC

>member
-27 IFVSITIILAAALLT
+27 IFVSITIVLAAALLT

-93 VLSDMDGFSVMPYY
+93 VLSDMDGFSAMPYY
-107 VNEMSD
+107 VSEMSD

-140 RMGIEPEVGSRVT
+140 RMGIEPKVGSSVT
-153 LDFYDGNE
+153 LDFYDGTE

-170 AGGEGSKQF
+170 AGGEEAKQF
-179 SVFFSEADAENGS
+179 SVFFSEEYAENGS

-215 LREAMYLIASDAGIE
+215 LREVMYLIASDAGIE
-230 REYINPSKAYLDS
+230 REYVNPSKAYLDS

-303 EGRLLFLRSVP
+303 EGRLLFLRSVL

-461 ENGLSGMQAESPL
+461 ENGLSGMQAGSPL
-474 GDEMVGEIAS
+474 GDEMIGEIAS

-516 PLTDE
+516 PLTEE
-521 ELQGIDSYLE
+521 ELQGIGSYLE

-538 ALLSGDQVLVA
+538 ALLSGNQVLVA

-554 EEIYGWKF
+554 EEIYGWRF
-562 EVGDTV
+562 QVGDTV

-578 VEKDVEIAGILN
+578 REKEVEIAGMLN

-599 LEGWF
+599 IEGWF
-604 VMPEQAVLDWIS
+604 VMPEQAVLRWIS

-621 SSLLV
+621 SSLLI
-626 STDPAKET
+626 STDPVKET
-634 AVGEVLEQSV
+634 EVGESLEQIV
-644 GERSELTMETLA
+644 GDRSELTMETLA
-656 ERRIAYSQNADQ
+656 ERRIAYEQSADQ
-668 IFGAISGL
+668 IFGAISG
-676 AIFIMMFSILSM
+676 
-688 MNTLITNIVTRK
+688 
-700 QELAML
+700 LAML

-724 LLLVGVTVGVTM
+724 LLLVGMTVGVTM

-744 ILCRMLHGIGAVYMQ
+744 ILCRMLRGIGAVYMQ

-766 ALGYVIVLIT
+766 ALGYVVVLI
-776 EMQSAHAKEKSVC
+776 
-789 EDEIFPP
+789 
-796 GYTEYLEQVMDVNR
+796 L
-810 MDKSIYDVAAEQFR
+810 
-824 RLKVEQSLCFEEV
+824 
-837 KVSQNQ
+837 
-843 EVWFDLKAGNTF
+843 
-855 YMLIRNAR
+855 
-863 SRFRYVFP
+863 
-871 DEEGKEISV
+871 V
-880 PLEQLYIY
+880 PLLITIVSMKSFAREALVERLRGMEC

>member
-1 MSGKKTA
+1 MSGKKTE

-27 IFVSITIILAAALLT
+27 IFVSITIVLAAALLT

-93 VLSDMDGFSVMPYY
+93 VLSDMDGFSAMPYY
-107 VNEMSD
+107 VSEMSD
-113 EIRIGELTEG
+113 EIRIGELAEG

-140 RMGIEPEVGSRVT
+140 RMGIEPKVGSSVT
-153 LDFYDGNE
+153 LDFYDGTE

-170 AGGEGSKQF
+170 AGGDGAKQF
-179 SVFFSEADAENGS
+179 SVFFSEEYAENGS

-215 LREAMYLIASDAGIE
+215 LREVMYLIASDAGIE
-230 REYINPSKAYLDS
+230 REYVNPSKAYLDS

-303 EGRLLFLRSVP
+303 EGRLLFLRSVL

-371 LRYVPQDGMKQT
+371 LHYVRQDGMKQT

-461 ENGLSGMQAESPL
+461 ENGLSGMQAGSPL
-474 GDEMVGEIAS
+474 GDEMIGEIAS

-516 PLTDE
+516 PLTEE
-521 ELQGIDSYLE
+521 ELRGIGSYLE

-538 ALLSGDQVLVA
+538 ALLSGNQVLVA

-554 EEIYGWKF
+554 EEIYGWRF
-562 EVGDTV
+562 QVGDTV
-568 TLHYYDGSGM
+568 TLRYYDGSGM
-578 VEKDVEIAGILN
+578 REKEVEIAGMLN
-590 DAFNRDHNG
+590 GAFNRDHNG
-599 LEGWF
+599 IEGWF
-604 VMPEQAVLDWIS
+604 VMPEQTLLDWIS

-621 SSLLV
+621 SSLLI

-634 AVGEVLEQSV
+634 KVGESLEQIV
-644 GERSELTMETLA
+644 GDRSELTMETLA
-656 ERRIAYSQNADQ
+656 ERRIAYEQSADQ
-668 IFGAISGL
+668 IFGAISG
-676 AIFIMMFSILSM
+676 
-688 MNTLITNIVTRK
+688 
-700 QELAML
+700 LAML

-744 ILCRMLHGIGAVYMQ
+744 ILCRMLRGIGAVYMQ

-766 ALGYVIVLIT
+766 AFGYVVVLI
-776 EMQSAHAKEKSVC
+776 
-789 EDEIFPP
+789 
-796 GYTEYLEQVMDVNR
+796 L
-810 MDKSIYDVAAEQFR
+810 
-824 RLKVEQSLCFEEV
+824 
-837 KVSQNQ
+837 
-843 EVWFDLKAGNTF
+843 
-855 YMLIRNAR
+855 
-863 SRFRYVFP
+863 
-871 DEEGKEISV
+871 V
-880 PLEQLYIY
+880 PLLIIIVSMKSFAREALVERLRGMEC

>member
-8 KHMIALMSRQSLK
+8 KQMISLMSKKSLR

-27 IFVSITIILAAALLT
+27 IFVSITIVLAAALLT

-53 ETARELSHAQQVGYY
+53 ETARQLMHAQQAGYY
-68 NLTDDQVQALASD
+68 ELTDEQVQALASD

-107 VNEMSD
+107 VSELSD
-113 EIRIGELTEG
+113 EIRVGELEEG
-123 TLPEK
+123 AMPEK
-128 ENEAAVQGAMLE
+128 ENEVAVQGAMLE
-140 RMGIEPEVGSRVT
+140 RMGIEPEVGSSVT
-153 LDFYDGNE
+153 FAFYDGNE

-170 AGGEGSKQF
+170 AGGEGAKQF
-179 SVFFSEADAENGS
+179 SVFFSEAYAENGS
-192 QLKDMPYEVYAK
+192 QLKDMPYEVYVK
-204 IYGAADMYPDE
+204 IYGAASMYPDE
-215 LREAMYLIASDAGIE
+215 LREVIYLIGSDAGIE
-230 REYINPSKAYLDS
+230 REYVNPSKAYLDS
-243 LTIDSQQILLCVL
+243 LSVDSQQIILCVL

-314 IGIVIGGV
+314 IGIIIGGV
-322 AGYFMKPR
+322 AGYFMKPQ

-345 VIIYIITMLSVH
+345 VIIYVITMLAMH

-383 SGRKQCRDLTP
+383 SGRKQCRNLTP

-403 RNRKKAAITML
+403 RNRKKTAITML
-414 SLGLGGILFMTA
+414 SLGLGGVLFMTA

-433 SKESYARQGDFQESE
+433 SKENYARQGDFQEAE

-454 PSAVELN
+454 PSAIELN
-461 ENGLSGMQAESPL
+461 ENGLSGMQAETPL
-474 GDEMVGEIAS
+474 GDEMIGQITS
-484 IDGVEQITERKG
+484 IDGVEKVTERKG

-502 FPQHDEYGNNDIIY
+502 FPQHDEYGSNDIIY
-516 PLTDE
+516 PLTE
-521 ELQGIDSYLE
+521 EEMQGIDSYVT
-531 EGTADME
+531 EGTADTE
-538 ALLSGDQVLVA
+538 ALLSGEQVLVA
-549 ENDIV
+549 GNDTV

-562 EVGDTV
+562 QTGDKV
-568 TLHYYDGSGM
+568 TLHYYDGGGM
-578 VEKDVEIAGILN
+578 AEKEVEIAGILSA
-590 DAFNRDHNG
+590 AFDRDHNG
-599 LEGWF
+599 IEGWF
-604 VMPEQAVLDWIS
+604 VMPEQAVLDWLS

-621 SSLLV
+621 SSLLI
-626 STDPAKET
+626 STDPAKE
-634 AVGEVLEQSV
+634 ASV
-644 GERSELTMETLA
+644 GEQLDQIVGERPELTMETLA
-656 ERRIAYSQNADQ
+656 QRRIAYGQSADQ

-706 ESIGMSKGQIRK
+706 ESIGMSKRQIRK

-736 TIGTLCGY
+736 TVGTLCGY
-744 ILCRMLHGIGAVYMQ
+744 ILCSMLRGIGAVYMQ

-766 ALGYVIVLIT
+766 ALGYAAVLI
-776 EMQSAHAKEKSVC
+776 
-789 EDEIFPP
+789 
-796 GYTEYLEQVMDVNR
+796 L
-810 MDKSIYDVAAEQFR
+810 
-824 RLKVEQSLCFEEV
+824 
-837 KVSQNQ
+837 
-843 EVWFDLKAGNTF
+843 
-855 YMLIRNAR
+855 
-863 SRFRYVFP
+863 
-871 DEEGKEISV
+871 V
-880 PLEQLYIY
+880 PLLITVVSMKSFAREALVERLRGMEC

>member
-1 MSGKKTA
+1 MSKK
-8 KHMIALMSRQSLK
+8 SLK

-27 IFVSITIILAAALLT
+27 IFVSITIVLAAALLT

-53 ETARELSHAQQVGYY
+53 ETARQLMHAQQAGYY
-68 NLTDDQVQALASD
+68 ELTDEQVQALASD

-107 VNEMSD
+107 VSELSD
-113 EIRIGELTEG
+113 EIRVGELEEG
-123 TLPEK
+123 AMPEK
-128 ENEAAVQGAMLE
+128 ENEVAVQGAMLE
-140 RMGIEPEVGSRVT
+140 RMGIEPEVGSSVT
-153 LDFYDGNE
+153 FAFYDGNE

-170 AGGEGSKQF
+170 AGGEGAKQF
-179 SVFFSEADAENGS
+179 SVFFSEAYAENGS
-192 QLKDMPYEVYAK
+192 QLKDMPYEVYVK
-204 IYGAADMYPDE
+204 IYGAASMYPDE
-215 LREAMYLIASDAGIE
+215 LREVIYLIGSDAGIE
-230 REYINPSKAYLDS
+230 REYVNPSKAYLDS
-243 LTIDSQQILLCVL
+243 LSVDSQQIILCVL

-314 IGIVIGGV
+314 IGIIGGV
-322 AGYFMKPR
+322 AGYFMKPQ

-345 VIIYIITMLSVH
+345 VIIYVITMLSVH

-383 SGRKQCRDLTP
+383 SGRKQCRNLTP

-403 RNRKKAAITML
+403 RNRKKTAITML
-414 SLGLGGILFMTA
+414 SLGLGGVLFMTA

-433 SKESYARQGDFQESE
+433 SKENYARQGDFQEAE

-454 PSAVELN
+454 PSAIELN
-461 ENGLSGMQAESPL
+461 ENGLSGMQAETPL
-474 GDEMVGEIAS
+474 GDEMIGQITS
-484 IDGVEQITERKG
+484 IDGVEKVTERKG

-502 FPQHDEYGNNDIIY
+502 FPQHDEYGSNDIIY
-516 PLTDE
+516 PLTE
-521 ELQGIDSYLE
+521 EEMQGIDSYVT
-531 EGTADME
+531 EGTADTE
-538 ALLSGDQVLVA
+538 ALLSGEQVLVA
-549 ENDIV
+549 GNDTV

-562 EVGDTV
+562 QTGDKV

-578 VEKDVEIAGILN
+578 AEKEVEIAGMLS
-590 DAFNRDHNG
+590 DAFDRDHNG
-599 LEGWF
+599 IEGWF
-604 VMPEQAVLDWIS
+604 VMPEQAVLDWLS

-621 SSLLV
+621 SSLLI
-626 STDPAKET
+626 STDSAKE
-634 AVGEVLEQSV
+634 ASV
-644 GERSELTMETLA
+644 GEQLDQIVGERPELTMETLA
-656 ERRIAYSQNADQ
+656 QRRIAYGQSADQ

-736 TIGTLCGY
+736 TVGTLCGY
-744 ILCRMLHGIGAVYMQ
+744 ILCRMLRGIGAVYMQ

-766 ALGYVIVLIT
+766 ALGYAAVLI
-776 EMQSAHAKEKSVC
+776 
-789 EDEIFPP
+789 
-796 GYTEYLEQVMDVNR
+796 L
-810 MDKSIYDVAAEQFR
+810 
-824 RLKVEQSLCFEEV
+824 
-837 KVSQNQ
+837 
-843 EVWFDLKAGNTF
+843 
-855 YMLIRNAR
+855 
-863 SRFRYVFP
+863 
-871 DEEGKEISV
+871 V
-880 PLEQLYIY
+880 PLLITVVSMKSFAREALVERLRGMEC

>member
-27 IFVSITIILAAALLT
+27 IFVSITIVLAAALLT

-107 VNEMSD
+107 VSEMSD

-140 RMGIEPEVGSRVT
+140 RMGIEPKVGSSVT
-153 LDFYDGNE
+153 LDFYDGTE

-170 AGGEGSKQF
+170 AGGEGAKQF
-179 SVFFSEADAENGS
+179 SVFFSEEYAENGS

-204 IYGAADMYPDE
+204 IYGAADMYPDD

-230 REYINPSKAYLDS
+230 REYVNPSKAYLDS

-403 RNRKKAAITML
+403 RNRKKAAVTML

-484 IDGVEQITERKG
+484 IDGVVQITERKG

-516 PLTDE
+516 PLTKE
-521 ELQGIDSYLE
+521 ELRGIGSYLE

-538 ALLSGDQVLVA
+538 ALLSGNQVLVA

-554 EEIYGWKF
+554 EEIYGWRF
-562 EVGDTV
+562 QVGDTV
-568 TLHYYDGSGM
+568 TLRYYDGSGM
-578 VEKDVEIAGILN
+578 REKEVEIAGMLN
-590 DAFNRDHNG
+590 GAFNRDHNG
-599 LEGWF
+599 IEGWF
-604 VMPEQAVLDWIS
+604 VMPEQTLLDWIS

-621 SSLLV
+621 SSLLI
-626 STDPAKET
+626 STDPVKET
-634 AVGEVLEQSV
+634 EVGESLEQIV
-644 GERSELTMETLA
+644 GDRSELTMETLA
-656 ERRIAYSQNADQ
+656 ERRIAYEQSADQ

-744 ILCRMLHGIGAVYMQ
+744 ILCRMLRGIGAVYMQ

-766 ALGYVIVLIT
+766 ALGYVVVLI
-776 EMQSAHAKEKSVC
+776 
-789 EDEIFPP
+789 
-796 GYTEYLEQVMDVNR
+796 L
-810 MDKSIYDVAAEQFR
+810 
-824 RLKVEQSLCFEEV
+824 
-837 KVSQNQ
+837 
-843 EVWFDLKAGNTF
+843 
-855 YMLIRNAR
+855 
-863 SRFRYVFP
+863 
-871 DEEGKEISV
+871 V
-880 PLEQLYIY
+880 PLLITIVSMKSFAREALVERLRGMEC

>member
-8 KHMIALMSRQSLK
+8 KQMISLMSKKSLK

-27 IFVSITIILAAALLT
+27 IFVSITIVLAAALLT

-53 ETARELSHAQQVGYY
+53 ETARQLMHAQQAGYY
-68 NLTDDQVQALASD
+68 ELTDEQVQALASD

-107 VNEMSD
+107 VSELSD
-113 EIRIGELTEG
+113 EIRVGELEEG
-123 TLPEK
+123 AMPEK
-128 ENEAAVQGAMLE
+128 ENEVAVQGAMLE
-140 RMGIEPEVGSRVT
+140 RMGIEPEVGSSVT
-153 LDFYDGNE
+153 FAFYDGNE

-170 AGGEGSKQF
+170 AGGEGAKQF
-179 SVFFSEADAENGS
+179 SVFFSEAYAENGS
-192 QLKDMPYEVYAK
+192 QLKDMPYEVYVK
-204 IYGAADMYPDE
+204 IYGAASMYPDE
-215 LREAMYLIASDAGIE
+215 LREVIYLIGSDAGIE
-230 REYINPSKAYLDS
+230 REYVNPSKAYLDS
-243 LTIDSQQILLCVL
+243 LTIDSQQIILCVL

-314 IGIVIGGV
+314 IGIIIGGV
-322 AGYFMKPR
+322 AGYFMKPQ

-345 VIIYIITMLSVH
+345 VIIYVITMLSVH

-383 SGRKQCRDLTP
+383 SGRKQCRNLTP

-403 RNRKKAAITML
+403 RNRKKTAITML

-433 SKESYARQGDFQESE
+433 SKENYARQGDFQEAE

-454 PSAVELN
+454 PSAIELN
-461 ENGLSGMQAESPL
+461 ENGLSGMQAETPL
-474 GDEMVGEIAS
+474 GDEMIGQITS
-484 IDGVEQITERKG
+484 IDGVEKVTERKG

-502 FPQHDEYGNNDIIY
+502 FPQHDEYGSNDIIY
-516 PLTDE
+516 PLTE
-521 ELQGIDSYLE
+521 EEMQGIDSYVT
-531 EGTADME
+531 EGTADTE
-538 ALLSGDQVLVA
+538 ALLSGEQVLVA
-549 ENDIV
+549 GNDTV

-562 EVGDTV
+562 QTGDKV
-568 TLHYYDGSGM
+568 TLHYYDGGGM
-578 VEKDVEIAGILN
+578 AEKEVEIAGILSA
-590 DAFNRDHNG
+590 AFDRDHNG
-599 LEGWF
+599 IECWF
-604 VMPEQAVLDWIS
+604 VMPEQAVLDWLS

-621 SSLLV
+621 SSLLI
-626 STDPAKET
+626 STDPAKE
-634 AVGEVLEQSV
+634 ASV
-644 GERSELTMETLA
+644 GEQLDQIVGERPELTMETLA
-656 ERRIAYSQNADQ
+656 QRRIAYGQSADQ

-724 LLLVGVTVGVTM
+724 LLLAGVTVGVTM
-736 TIGTLCGY
+736 TVGTLCGY
-744 ILCRMLHGIGAVYMQ
+744 ILCHMLRGIGAVYMQ

-766 ALGYVIVLIT
+766 ALGYDAVLI
-776 EMQSAHAKEKSVC
+776 
-789 EDEIFPP
+789 
-796 GYTEYLEQVMDVNR
+796 L
-810 MDKSIYDVAAEQFR
+810 
-824 RLKVEQSLCFEEV
+824 
-837 KVSQNQ
+837 
-843 EVWFDLKAGNTF
+843 
-855 YMLIRNAR
+855 
-863 SRFRYVFP
+863 
-871 DEEGKEISV
+871 V
-880 PLEQLYIY
+880 PLLITVVSMKSFAREALVERLRGMEC

>member
-1 MSGKKTA
+1 
-8 KHMIALMSRQSLK
+8 
-21 TGRMRN
+21 
-27 IFVSITIILAAALLT
+27 
-42 AILMF
+42 
-47 VQGQRT
+47 
-53 ETARELSHAQQVGYY
+53 
-68 NLTDDQVQALASD
+68 
-81 ERIAYQIRVKTG
+81 
-93 VLSDMDGFSVMPYY
+93 
-107 VNEMSD
+107 
-113 EIRIGELTEG
+113 
-123 TLPEK
+123 
-128 ENEAAVQGAMLE
+128 
-140 RMGIEPEVGSRVT
+140 
-153 LDFYDGNE
+153 
-161 ETFTVSGIL
+161 
-170 AGGEGSKQF
+170 
-179 SVFFSEADAENGS
+179 
-192 QLKDMPYEVYAK
+192 MPYEVYAK

-215 LREAMYLIASDAGIE
+215 LREAIYLIGSDAGIE
-230 REYINPSKAYLDS
+230 RKYINPSKAYLDS
-243 LTIDSQQILLCVL
+243 LSIDSQQILLCVL

-516 PLTDE
+516 PLTEE
-521 ELQGIDSYLE
+521 ELQGIDSYPE

-554 EEIYGWKF
+554 EETYGWKF

-634 AVGEVLEQSV
+634 AVGESLTQIV
-644 GERSELTMETLA
+644 GERPELTMETLA
-656 ERRIAYSQNADQ
+656 ERRIAYGQNADQ

-766 ALGYVIVLIT
+766 ALGYVIVLI
-776 EMQSAHAKEKSVC
+776 
-789 EDEIFPP
+789 
-796 GYTEYLEQVMDVNR
+796 L
-810 MDKSIYDVAAEQFR
+810 
-824 RLKVEQSLCFEEV
+824 
-837 KVSQNQ
+837 
-843 EVWFDLKAGNTF
+843 
-855 YMLIRNAR
+855 
-863 SRFRYVFP
+863 
-871 DEEGKEISV
+871 V
-880 PLEQLYIY
+880 PLLITVVSMKSFAREALVERLRGMEC

>member
-27 IFVSITIILAAALLT
+27 IFVSITIVLAAALLT

-53 ETARELSHAQQVGYY
+53 ETARELSHAQQAGYY
-68 NLTDDQVQALASD
+68 NLTDEQVQALASD

-140 RMGIEPEVGSRVT
+140 RMGIEPEVGSSVT

-170 AGGEGSKQF
+170 AGGEGSKPF
-179 SVFFSEADAENGS
+179 SVFFSEAYAENGS

-215 LREAMYLIASDAGIE
+215 LREAIYLIGSDAGIE

-243 LTIDSQQILLCVL
+243 LSIESRQILLCVL

-263 ACVLVIYGVFYLSV
+263 ACVLVMYGVFCLSV

-371 LRYVPQDGMKQT
+371 LRYVPQDGMKQA

-461 ENGLSGMQAESPL
+461 ENGLSGMQADTPL
-474 GDEMVGEIAS
+474 GDEMTGQIAS
-484 IDGVEQITERKG
+484 IDGVEKVTERKG

-502 FPQHDEYGNNDIIY
+502 FPQHDEYGSNDIIY
-516 PLTDE
+516 PLTE
-521 ELQGIDSYLE
+521 EEMQGIDSYVT
-531 EGTADME
+531 EGTADTE
-538 ALLSGDQVLVA
+538 ALLRGEQVLVA
-549 ENDIV
+549 GNDTV

-562 EVGDTV
+562 QVGDKV

-578 VEKDVEIAGILN
+578 AEKEVEVAGMIS
-590 DAFNRDHNG
+590 DAFDRDHNG
-599 LEGWF
+599 IEGWF

-621 SSLLV
+621 SSLLI

-634 AVGEVLEQSV
+634 AVGESLDQIV
-644 GERSELTMETLA
+644 GERPELTMETLA
-656 ERRIAYSQNADQ
+656 ERRIAYGQNADQ

-766 ALGYVIVLIT
+766 ALGYVAVLI
-776 EMQSAHAKEKSVC
+776 
-789 EDEIFPP
+789 
-796 GYTEYLEQVMDVNR
+796 L
-810 MDKSIYDVAAEQFR
+810 
-824 RLKVEQSLCFEEV
+824 
-837 KVSQNQ
+837 
-843 EVWFDLKAGNTF
+843 
-855 YMLIRNAR
+855 
-863 SRFRYVFP
+863 
-871 DEEGKEISV
+871 V
-880 PLEQLYIY
+880 PLLITVVSMKSFAREALVERLRGMEC